1 MMAWYQIL
9 SFFLTNCLRIF
20 LGLYLV
26 IALQQL
32 TGNKK
37 KASVI
42 SVGAAAFITVL
53 SCFPIGQFYLTGIEV
68 IVLILIANY
77 LYAAELRMCL
87 FFIFFYEEAVALW
100 EFIIS
105 AGLGVLFRSDRFL
118 NVKSHEHI
126 AAVWIVRL
134 FMLGIA
140 FFITKSH
147 QGKNKQLP
155 RIITG
160 IAIAG
165 LLGVIL
171 LSVQNTITIS
181 DDQLTTFT
189 IFSMLIPIAI
199 LFFNLNR
206 QYEMVKTIMQ
216 LEKEKAALLEH
227 DYQTLKNT
235 YAANAKLFHDFQ
247 NHIDVVYHYLLK
259 DSTTEAVRYIENLRS
274 PTKGIAQTI
283 WIGDEAVDYLI
294 NSKIA
299 IAISQNIQV
308 NTNIEFPR
316 HTNIKSLDLVA
327 ILGNLLDNAL
337 EAVSNAEDNLQ
348 FINLTIRR
356 INDMLVIKA
365 ENGCSAAPAVT
376 DGSLQTSKTDKT
388 LHGWGLQSVRTAA
401 ERYDGTI
408 ETEYNNHIF
417 CAVVTLS
424 FEAVKA

>member
-1 MMAWYQIL
+1 MMTWYQIL
-9 SFFLTNCLRIF
+9 SFFFTNGLRIF

-26 IALQQL
+26 VTLQQL
-32 TGNKK
+32 TGNKR
-37 KASVI
+37 KAVAI
-42 SVGAAAFITVL
+42 SVGAVAFITVL
-53 SCFPIGQFYLTGIEV
+53 SCFPIGQFYLTGIEI

-105 AGLGVLFRSDRFL
+105 AGLGVLFQSDSFL
-118 NVKSHEHI
+118 NLKSYEHI

-134 FMLGIA
+134 LMLGIA
-140 FFITKSH
+140 FFTMKSH
-147 QGKNKQLP
+147 TGKNKQSL

-171 LSVQNTITIS
+171 LSGQNTIAIS
-181 DDQLTTFT
+181 DDQLTTWI

-206 QYEMVKTIMQ
+206 QYEMEKTIMQ
-216 LEKEKAALLEH
+216 LEKEKNALLEH

-235 YAANAKLFHDFQ
+235 YAANARLFHDFQ

-259 DSTTEAVRYIENLRS
+259 DSTSEAVRYIENLRS
-274 PTKGIAQTI
+274 PMKDTMQTV

-294 NSKIA
+294 NSKTA
-299 IAISQNIQV
+299 LAISQNIQV

-316 HTNIKSLDLVA
+316 HTNIKSVDLVA

-337 EAVSNAEDNLQ
+337 EAIGNAEDSYR

-356 INDMLVIKA
+356 INDMLVIKV
-365 ENGCSAAPAVT
+365 ENGCRVAPAVI
-376 DGSLQTSKTDKT
+376 DGSLLTSKTDKS

-401 ERYDGTI
+401 EGYDGTI